1 VNILPVTPVP
11 LHTIFVTVVPAGNVA
26 LNVAVADGHKVPIVP
41 NTGAGTLATVI
52 VLEPVTGQPLTVA
65 LKFTVY
71 VPADAGAVNVV
82 PLTPVPLHTIFV
94 TVVPAGNVA
103 LNVAVA
109 PGHKVP
115 MALNVGAGTLATVIV
130 NEPVT
135 GQPLTVAL

>member
-1 VNILPVTPVP
+1 MLTPGQSVP
-11 LHTIFVTVVPAGNVA
+11 TL
-26 LNVAVADGHKVPIVP
+26 LK
-41 NTGAGTLATVI
+41 TGAGAAATVI
-52 VLEPVTGQPLTVA
+52 VLDPVTGQPFTVA

-71 VPADAGAVNVV
+71 VPAAGAVNVV
-82 PLTPVPLHTIFV
+82 PLTPVPLHTMFV

-135 GQPLTVAL
+135 TQPFTVALKLIV